1 MPILPP
7 DALADAIAAL
17 RRGQVVAIPTDT
29 VYGLAAMADDREA
42 VERLA
47 ELKGRGAEQPVQLLI
62 DSFEAIA
69 QQLDDPGGLER
80 VRAFWPGPL
89 TAVVRVR
96 PGFAAAAVT
105 DAGTVGLRQPDD
117 QLARAVIAGC
127 GGVLAATSANRHGEL
142 PALTA
147 RDVAAVFDDAMLVI
161 DGGPRPGGVASTVV
175 DLTVDPPT
183 ILRAGP
189 VSAADLGLA
198 G

>member
-7 DALADAIAAL
+7 EAVADAVDAL
-17 RRGQVVAIPTDT
+17 RRGEVVAMPTDT
-29 VYGLAAMADDREA
+29 VYGLVAMADDREA

-47 ELKGRGAEQPVQLLI
+47 ELKGRGPEQPVQLLI
-62 DSFEAIA
+62 ESFEAVV
-69 QQLDDPGGLER
+69 QQLDDPGALER

-96 PGFAAAAVT
+96 PGFAAATVT
-105 DAGTVGLRQPDD
+105 DTGTAGLRQPDD
-117 QLARAVIAGC
+117 ELALAVIAGC
-127 GGVLAATSANRHGEL
+127 GGVLAATSANRHGEP

-147 RDVAAVFDDAMLVI
+147 RDVAAVFGNAMLVI

-175 DLTVDPPT
+175 DLTVDPPA

-189 VSAADLGLA
+189 VSAADLGLT

>member
-7 DALADAIAAL
+7 DAVADAIAAL

-29 VYGLAAMADDREA
+29 VYGLAAMADDRAA
-42 VERLA
+42 VDRLA
-47 ELKGRGAEQPVQLLI
+47 ELKGRGAEQPVQLLVESI
-62 DSFEAIA
+62 DVISGH
-69 QQLDDPGGLER
+69 LDDPGALER

-117 QLARAVIAGC
+117 ELALAVIAGC
-127 GGVLAATSANRHGEL
+127 GGVLAATSANRHGEP

-147 RDVAAVFDDAMLVI
+147 RDVAAVFGDAMLVI

-175 DLTVDPPT
+175 DLTVDPPV

>member
-7 DALADAIAAL
+7 EAVADAVDAL
-17 RRGQVVAIPTDT
+17 RRGEVVAMPTDT
-29 VYGLAAMADDREA
+29 VYGLVAMADDREA

-47 ELKGRGAEQPVQLLI
+47 ELKGRGPEQPVQLLI
-62 DSFEAIA
+62 ESFEAVV
-69 QQLDDPGGLER
+69 QQLDDPGALGR

-96 PGFAAAAVT
+96 PGFAAAVT
-105 DAGTVGLRQPDD
+105 DAGTAGLRQPDD
-117 QLARAVIAGC
+117 ELALAVIAGC
-127 GGVLAATSANRHGEL
+127 GGVLAATSANRHGEP

-147 RDVAAVFDDAMLVI
+147 RDVAAVFGDAMLVI

-175 DLTVDPPT
+175 DLTVDPPA

-189 VSAADLGLA
+189 VSAVDLGLA

>member
-7 DALADAIAAL
+7 DAVADAVAAL
-17 RRGQVVAIPTDT
+17 RRGRVIAMPTDT
-29 VYGLAAMADDREA
+29 VYGLVAMADDREA

-47 ELKGRGAEQPVQLLI
+47 ELKGRGAEQPVQLLF
-62 DSFEAIA
+62 DSLDAIA
-69 QQLDDPGGLER
+69 RQLDDPGGLER

-89 TAVVRVR
+89 TAIVRVR
-96 PGFAAAAVT
+96 PGFAAAVVT
-105 DAGTVGLRQPDD
+105 AAGTAGLRQPDD
-117 QLARAVIAGC
+117 TLARAVIAGC
-127 GGVLAATSANRHGEL
+127 GGVLAATSANRHGEP

-147 RDVAAVFDDAMLVI
+147 RDVAAVFGDAMLVL

-175 DLTVDPPT
+175 DLTVDPPA

-189 VSAADLGLA
+189 FSAADLGLA

>member
-7 DALADAIAAL
+7 EAVGEAIDAL
-17 RRGQVVAIPTDT
+17 RRGEVVAMPTDT

-62 DSFEAIA
+62 DSFEAVA
-69 QQLDDPGGLER
+69 QQIDDAGALER
-80 VRAFWPGPL
+80 VRPFWPGPL

-96 PGFAAAAVT
+96 PRFAAAAVT

-117 QLARAVIAGC
+117 ALARAVIAGC
-127 GGVLAATSANRHGEL
+127 GGVLAATSANRHGEP

-147 RDVAAVFDDAMLVI
+147 RDVAAVFGDAMLVL

-175 DLTVDPPT
+175 DLTVDPPA

-189 VSAADLGLA
+189 VSAVDLGLA